1 MVASVAAVVVATM
14 SVAAM
19 LAVAMSAAV
28 ALMEL
33 SAATA
38 RRWW

>member
-1 MVASVAAVVVATM
+1 MVAAVAAVVAATM
-14 SVAAM
+14 S
-19 LAVAMSAAV
+19 AVAMSAAV

-38 RRWW
+38 QRWW